1 VAKTQYSLGNS
12 DKGIVFRNGTV
23 LTMDPK
29 KTVHQKADVYVVG
42 DKIVKVGPNLEVA
55 EGTQEIDAEGG
66 IVMPGMVDTH
76 RHMWQ
81 TAMRAYGADWTLTQY
96 FVWYYLTHGA
106 KFRPQDMYAGNQLS
120 ALEAVE
126 AGVTTSVD
134 WSHGLRTHEHA
145 EAALQALKD
154 SPGRYVFAY
163 GNIHAGP
170 WEWSASADFQ
180 NMMKNRDTSDDMLG
194 YQMAFDVTGDPAFPE
209 KGAFEVARELGLNVT
224 THTGVWGATTDASL
238 ELMHE
243 HGFMTPGTIYVHAT
257 TLNDDSYHKIAASG
271 GSVSVAT
278 ESEQSCGQ
286 GYPPTWKLRKF
297 GIPVSMSI
305 DTSVWMSADMFTAM
319 RSTLGADRSREH
331 MAAHAQNETITHSQ
345 LRAEHVVEM
354 ATMGG
359 ARALGLEDKIGS
371 LEAGK
376 KADVVL
382 IKNDNSP
389 VMYPIVNP
397 YGHIVMQVNRG
408 DVHTVL
414 VDGQIV
420 KHNHKISDKAIT
432 KNKADIADTI
442 SYLQSEMGE
451 EEWTQGM
458 APEIPESKVMDN
470 PYTYTDFRSD
480 DTRKS

>member
-1 VAKTQYSLGNS
+1 VSKNQYSLGNADS
-12 DKGIVFRNGTV
+12 GIVFRGGVV
-23 LTMDPK
+23 LTMDAN
-29 KTVHQKADVYVVG
+29 KTVHQEADVHVAG
-42 DKIVKVGPNLEVA
+42 NSIVAIGHNLEVPS
-55 EGTQEIDAEGG
+55 GTQEIDARGG
-66 IVMPGMVDTH
+66 IVMPGMIDTH

-106 KFRPQDMYAGNQLS
+106 KFRPEDMYAGNQLS

-134 WSHGLRTHEHA
+134 WSHGLRTPDHA

-170 WEWSASADFQ
+170 WEWSTSPEFQ
-180 NMMKNRDTSDDMLG
+180 AMMKNREESDTLR
-194 YQMAFDVTGDPAFPE
+194 YQMAFDVTGDPEFPE
-209 KGAFEVARELGLNVT
+209 KAAFEVARDLGLTVT
-224 THTGVWGATTDASL
+224 THAGVWGATSDASIN
-238 ELMHE
+238 LMHE
-243 HGFMTPGTIYVHAT
+243 GGFMTPGTVYVHAT
-257 TLNDDSYHKIAASG
+257 SLNDDSYHKIAASG

-319 RSTLGADRSREH
+319 RTTLGADRSREH
-331 MAAHAQNETITHSQ
+331 YEAQSQNNTITHSQ

-354 ATMGG
+354 ATIGG
-359 ARALGLEDKIGS
+359 AKALGMDDIVGS
-371 LEAGK
+371 LEPGK
-376 KADVVL
+376 RADVVL

-389 VMYPIVNP
+389 VMYPLVNP
-397 YGHIVMQVNRG
+397 YGHVVMQVNRG

-420 KHNHKISDKAIT
+420 KHDHRISDKAVA
-432 KNKADIADTI
+432 KNKADIADTVN
-442 SYLQSEMGE
+442 YLQSEMGAD
-451 EEWTQGM
+451 EWAAGM
-458 APEIPESKVMDN
+458 TPDIPESKVLDN
-470 PYTYTDFRSD
+470 PYQYTDFRSD
-480 DTRKS
+480 ETHKN

>member
-1 VAKTQYSLGNS
+1 VSKNQYSLGNA
-12 DKGIVFRNGTV
+12 DNGIVFRGGTV
-23 LTMDPK
+23 LTMDAN
-29 KTVHQKADVYVVG
+29 KTVHQEADVHVAG
-42 DKIVKVGPNLEVA
+42 NSIVAIGPNLEVPA
-55 EGTQEIDAEGG
+55 GTQEIDARGG
-66 IVMPGMVDTH
+66 IVMPGMIDTH

-106 KFRPQDMYAGNQLS
+106 KFRPEDMYAGNQLS
-120 ALEAVE
+120 ALEAIE

-134 WSHGLRTHEHA
+134 WSHGLRTADHA

-170 WEWSASADFQ
+170 WEWSTSPEFQ
-180 NMMKNRDTSDDMLG
+180 AMMKNREESDTLR
-194 YQMAFDVTGDPAFPE
+194 YQMAFDVTGDPEFPE
-209 KGAFEVARELGLNVT
+209 KAAFEVARDMGLTVT
-224 THTGVWGATTDASL
+224 THAGVWGATSDASIN
-238 ELMHE
+238 LMHE
-243 HGFMTPGTIYVHAT
+243 GGFMTPGTVYVHAT
-257 TLNDDSYHKIAASG
+257 SLNDDSYHKIAASG

-319 RSTLGADRSREH
+319 RTTLGADRTREH
-331 MAAHAQNETITHSQ
+331 YEAQSQNETITHSQ

-354 ATMGG
+354 ATIGG
-359 ARALGLEDKIGS
+359 AKALGMDDIVGS
-371 LEAGK
+371 LEPGK
-376 KADVVL
+376 RADVVL

-389 VMYPIVNP
+389 VMYPLVNP
-397 YGHIVMQVNRG
+397 YGHVVMQVNRG

-420 KHNHKISDKAIT
+420 KHNHRISDKAVA
-432 KNKADIADTI
+432 KNKADIADTVN
-442 SYLQSEMGE
+442 YLQSEMGA
-451 EEWTQGM
+451 EEWAAGM
-458 APEIPESKVMDN
+458 TPDIPESKVLDN
-470 PYTYTDFRSD
+470 PYQYTDFRSD
-480 DTRKS
+480 ETHKN